1 MTKANST
8 DIRAEAEKRLAKGEP
23 VPEVARALG
32 QAMSTVRNWTRVLAR
47 RTTIS
52 TEVQQKIMTAL
63 AQGQLPMVIAM
74 ELQIPKKLVDD
85 LLKTSRGKPLKSS
98 YTQETKQK
106 ALELIA
112 SGRSLKE
119 VARAIGTRG
128 SMVGIWHAAAVAS
141 GSAEPYKRGADSFD
155 LDFKWISLDYPQLE
169 DWRESMVQWMDGE
182 KNALGKKSVALSS
195 FIKDYLAALQL
206 PCSRAELLKRGQV
219 LPDYYKT
226 VCTQSVGGIAQ
237 NNYLH
242 DFLDWVLMHYFSDQ
256 DDEGPPM
263 VSPAYCNPV
272 PNLSVSGLPRLGE
285 SVRKVLPYGMICI
298 FRENLAQGPNFK
310 DWTLAQSLMGHTT
323 IDGSNARGSWFEVT
337 EDQIDNN
344 DPDCVWRP
352 RKSAEGK
359 EFFEMWSPVR
369 WVVLLLKLQLTA
381 RTGQVRMADSGES
394 DTWRYVNGQF
404 ISNTGPL
411 AHLNRGKPWAQGI
424 FRRVDGIQGATSILY
439 FNNNKT
445 NDTYKDGKDKGQVC
459 AWPHLEGYQSDPYH
473 WLEKL
478 RNWQEKYNP
487 IKGRTSWSKLPVNRG
502 LGGLK
507 SDIQQSGYPDACFL
521 FRTPESPG
529 QEHLPVSTGS
539 VDMAWQALMA
549 AFEGLL
555 AKKGITHDDGSA
567 LQLIDPL
574 SNGGRTYYP
583 LHGNR
588 VSLITALIVDGGM
601 DPVLVSK
608 IVGHSR
614 LLMTIYYTKPSYSQ
628 LQNAILGAAEK
639 LDAKKDASIVQWL
652 LSAKAEDMLNGVVF
666 NAGNWQI
673 VIEENSTLRNAAGW
687 YLRHDG
693 ICFAGG
699 NTSGDVSVRGCHNGG
714 AQLGT
719 GRSGQKDVY
728 GPVFGG
734 IMNCSLCRWNA
745 AEKSHG
751 PALAATLNNQFYH
764 LRVAQEEGVK
774 QSAIVLA
781 LKKQKAGDESKGVA
795 FTGMRDLKTA
805 ERVYEKSMEKLAV
818 IARSIAG
825 NLKMIDRLKQLPD
838 AVGAGMVLAATGD
851 LMTMNAVMEETDSEL
866 LQLCGVCGDVEVYAD
881 LEPGSAIYR
890 RSQLFDAAL
899 KNHSLPPAFAVMSEE
914 DQLTFGNAFMRK
926 LAYQADPKNPILGLR
941 TVVSIIDQGENLESI
956 LGIKLAKVLDI
967 ANGKTAKVIPIRLKL
982 ENDNGKDQH
991 TS

>member
-1 MTKANST
+1 
-8 DIRAEAEKRLAKGEP
+8 
-23 VPEVARALG
+23 
-32 QAMSTVRNWTRVLAR
+32 
-47 RTTIS
+47 
-52 TEVQQKIMTAL
+52 
-63 AQGQLPMVIAM
+63 
-74 ELQIPKKLVDD
+74 
-85 LLKTSRGKPLKSS
+85 
-98 YTQETKQK
+98 
-106 ALELIA
+106 
-112 SGRSLKE
+112 
-119 VARAIGTRG
+119 
-128 SMVGIWHAAAVAS
+128 
-141 GSAEPYKRGADSFD
+141 
-155 LDFKWISLDYPQLE
+155 
-169 DWRESMVQWMDGE
+169 
-182 KNALGKKSVALSS
+182 
-195 FIKDYLAALQL
+195 
-206 PCSRAELLKRGQV
+206 
-219 LPDYYKT
+219 
-226 VCTQSVGGIAQ
+226 
-237 NNYLH
+237 
-242 DFLDWVLMHYFSDQ
+242 
-256 DDEGPPM
+256 
-263 VSPAYCNPV
+263 
-272 PNLSVSGLPRLGE
+272 
-285 SVRKVLPYGMICI
+285 
-298 FRENLAQGPNFK
+298 
-310 DWTLAQSLMGHTT
+310 
-323 IDGSNARGSWFEVT
+323 
-337 EDQIDNN
+337 
-344 DPDCVWRP
+344 
-352 RKSAEGK
+352 
-359 EFFEMWSPVR
+359 MWSPVR
-369 WVVLLLKLQLTA
+369 WVVLQLKLQLTA

-394 DTWRYVNGQF
+394 DTWRYINGQF
-404 ISNTGPL
+404 IPNTGPL

-459 AWPHLEGYQSDPYH
+459 AWPHLEGYQSDPYY
-473 WLEKL
+473 WLEKM

-487 IKGRTSWSKLPVNRG
+487 IKGRTSWSKLPVIRG
-502 LGGLK
+502 IGGLK

-521 FRTPESPG
+521 FRTPESAG
-529 QEHLPVSTGS
+529 EEHLPVSSGV
-539 VDMAWQALMA
+539 VDLAWQSLMA

-555 AKKGITHDDGSA
+555 AEKGITHDDGSA
-567 LQLIDPL
+567 VRLIDPT
-574 SNGGRTYYP
+574 SFRASRTYYP

-588 VSLITALIVDGGM
+588 VSLITAFIVDGGM

-614 LLMTIYYTKPSYSQ
+614 LLMTVYYTKPGYSQ
-628 LQNAILGAAEK
+628 LQNAILGATEK

-652 LSAKAEDMLNGVVF
+652 LSAKAEDMLNNVVF
-666 NAGNWQI
+666 NADNWQT
-673 VIEENSTLRNAAGW
+673 VVEENPTLRNAAGW

-699 NTSGDVSVRGCHNGG
+699 NTSGDSDRRGCHNGG
-714 AQLGT
+714 ARLGT
-719 GRSGQKDVY
+719 GKSGRQDVY
-728 GPVFGG
+728 GPVPGG

-774 QSAIVLA
+774 QSAKVLT
-781 LKKQKAGDESKGVA
+781 LKKQKASDESKGVA

-805 ERVYEKSMEKLAV
+805 ERIYEKCMEKLAA
-818 IARSIAG
+818 ITRSIAG
-825 NLKMIDRLKQLPD
+825 NLKIIDRLKQLPD

-851 LMTMNAVMEETDSEL
+851 LMTMNAVMEETDSVL
-866 LQLCGVCGDVEVYAD
+866 LQLCGVCGDVEVHPD

-914 DQLTFGNAFMRK
+914 DQLTFGNAFLRK